1 MECWEPAELPHSII
15 YIIEEA
21 TGEKKEVITYNA
33 NIIQAP

>member
-1 MECWEPAELPHSII
+1 MECWEPAELPRSII

-21 TGEKKEVITYNA
+21 TGEKKEVIGYNA